1 MPLAKEKVFSGR
13 LVAWHGA
20 FSRRRI
26 QRGNQGG
33 ESIQRVGR
41 QIERRHTCR
50 WNPVLDQAAQLL
62 SRSFAHPG
70 VSSKPWAL
78 LRTMGIGSMAAGAK
92 LRVHLLG
99 VHLGRRGWRI
109 LRAQP
114 ELAQYERATSI
125 LARSMPY
132 RESSDVLGFPQVSLV
147 IRSKPPGVRKSNGLH
162 PDRKR
167 RVLADVTNVRIGIGD
182 CLGPIEDP
190 IALVQLMRNPR
201 RMLPINRE
209 RSQRRCARPVPAKA
223 DDDVIKIFQRVL
235 RAPHCLCC
243 RSVDS
248 RRGYV

>member
-1 MPLAKEKVFSGR
+1 LPLAKEKVFSGR

-125 LARSMPY
+125 RP
-132 RESSDVLGFPQVSLV
+132 
-147 IRSKPPGVRKSNGLH
+147 KPPGVLKVERTAPRPKAPCPCRCYQRSHRDRRLPWSDRRRNSAYSVDAKPATNAAYETGTH
-162 PDRKR
+162 P
-167 RVLADVTNVRIGIGD
+167 TPVRT
-182 CLGPIEDP
+182 
-190 IALVQLMRNPR
+190 ALCRPR
-201 RMLPINRE
+201 RTMTSLKFSGVSCEPLIVYAAVLSIPAGDMCE
-209 RSQRRCARPVPAKA
+209 ARA
-223 DDDVIKIFQRVL
+223 I
-235 RAPHCLCC
+235 
-243 RSVDS
+243 S
-248 RRGYV
+248 RT